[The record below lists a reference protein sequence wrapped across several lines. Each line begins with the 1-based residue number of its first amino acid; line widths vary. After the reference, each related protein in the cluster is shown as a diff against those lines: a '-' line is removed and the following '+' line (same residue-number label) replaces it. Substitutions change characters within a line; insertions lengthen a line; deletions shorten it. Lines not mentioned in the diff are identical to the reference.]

1 MKYFVRAVKYFI
13 YLLVIL
19 SLVIAILVVSG
30 LVDGDLSTMFVNGYD
45 SYWQIALIAA
55 ALAALYPRMGY
66 CTRTAHVY
74 G

>member
-30 LVDGDLSTMFVNGYD
+30 LVDGDLSTMLDNGYD
-45 SYWQIALIAA
+45 S
-55 ALAALYPRMGY
+55 
-66 CTRTAHVY
+66 
-74 G
+74 